1 MPDIAE
7 QSERQEQLA
16 RDIAIKIRQSAIE
29 KERRD
34 YCIDCGGLIP
44 AERISVR
51 CVPCKTKIEKRLTRR

>member
-1 MPDIAE
+1 MDIAE

-16 RDIAIKIRQSAIE
+16 RDIAIKIRRAAVEQG
-29 KERRD
+29 RRD

-44 AERISVR
+44 VERVSVR